1 MISLRVWLDRFPS
14 QVRLLVALLS
24 MLAFVAP
31 TWHVCLG
38 GHVREH
44 GAATM
49 VGMNHTPFARSKSG
63 ALVCFCAAKPA
74 PEKPVSASHVNG
86 RMSMSHGPNCLALM
100 LAGMPALLAST
111 SHLEVVSRLSFQV
124 FSTRREF
131 PAREFI
137 RTFCGRGP
145 PVNL

>member
-38 GHVREH
+38 EHVMGH
-44 GAATM
+44 GPAMA
-49 VGMNHTPFARSKSG
+49 GMKHTPFARSKSG
-63 ALVCFCAAKPA
+63 ALICFCAAKHS
-74 PEKPVSASHVNG
+74 PEKPACAFHTSE
-86 RMSMSHGPNCLALM
+86 SMSHGPNCLALM
-100 LAGMPALLAST
+100 LAGMPALLASA

-124 FSTRREF
+124 FSMRREF

-137 RTFCGRGP
+137 RTFRGRGP

>member
-38 GHVREH
+38 GHVRGH
-44 GAATM
+44 GPAMA
-49 VGMNHTPFARSKSG
+49 GMKHTPFARSKSG

-86 RMSMSHGPNCLALM
+86 RMSMSHDANCLALM
-100 LAGMPALLAST
+100 LAGMPALLASA
-111 SHLEVVSRLSFQV
+111 SHLEVVSQLSLQV

-137 RTFCGRGP
+137 RTFRGRGP